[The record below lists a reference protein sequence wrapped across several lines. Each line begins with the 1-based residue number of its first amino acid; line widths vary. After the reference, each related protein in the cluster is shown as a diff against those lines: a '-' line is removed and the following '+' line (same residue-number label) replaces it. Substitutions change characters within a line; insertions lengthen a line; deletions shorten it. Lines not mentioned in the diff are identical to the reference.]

1 MKLIK
6 VDLVLIILLMA
17 VVSCEKVNSITPT
30 EEKVFSYLHI
40 SHTRT
45 DANPNMVSNIE
56 EINYEKFDMLL
67 LGGDLATLT
76 SIDDETISH
85 VDSVFNLGS
94 PNTLWALGNHDYSNL
109 DRVNKFTKR
118 QAFYSIHK
126 NGLTFIVLDTQD
138 SLTNIVG
145 LQRELF
151 NSIVDTINESSHLIL
166 LHHKLFWMFGNQ
178 YLQPQIENVSN
189 APLGDCFYCINPNN
203 FYSEIYPKLVE
214 VKGRG
219 IEVICIGGDIG
230 FKDKEFE
237 YITDEGIYFLAS
249 GCKWTD
255 SDNKAL
261 LLKHDLEKNKLQ
273 WEFKLLSELK

>member
-214 VKGRG
+214 VKERG

>member
-76 SIDDETISH
+76 SINDETISH

-214 VKGRG
+214 VKERG